1 MCLLDIQCAT
11 VSWQLAQTNLTEDII
26 ANVFALKYLKAFVKY
41 VAELCTYIIQ
51 YDSKKSLNPEKSVIL
66 LTVTLRFIRSPVSIT
81 CSIESEFRRKSAS
94 ETECNVNKTL
104 QH

>member
-51 YDSKKSLNPEKSVIL
+51 YDSKNFKSREICNLAHSNVAFHSV
-66 LTVTLRFIRSPVSIT
+66 T
-81 CSIESEFRRKSAS
+81 CRY
-94 ETECNVNKTL
+94 NL
-104 QH
+104 QYWVRVQKEVGQWDWM